1 MTALRTVADE
11 AARSGQTSLCALSGH
26 HLRMYVASAPIL
38 IGRFEEVSMNAEK
51 VNTWLSLSANIGVV
65 IGLGLLGFE
74 ISQNTEMMQA
84 QMNQSRTDT
93 AVSQQEATYNSDYM
107 PALFVKADKGEQF
120 SDEESLRY
128 SAYFRAYNRN
138 MDNQLW
144 QYNQGFLGENIPRSI
159 KGGARARIAGNS
171 LGLELWEIQ
180 KYSYTDEYVAF
191 VEEAIADRL

>member
-1 MTALRTVADE
+1 
-11 AARSGQTSLCALSGH
+11 
-26 HLRMYVASAPIL
+26 
-38 IGRFEEVSMNAEK
+38 MNAK
-51 VNTWLSLSANIGVV
+51 KINTWLSLSANIGVV

-74 ISQNTEMMQA
+74 ISQNTEMIQA

-159 KGGARARIAGNS
+159 KGGARVRIAGNS
-171 LGLELWEIQ
+171 QGLELWEIQ

-191 VEEAIADRL
+191 VEEAIADLL